1 MGFKR
6 QKCKSAKCKRST
18 CTSNELAIS
27 ESQDQQSKICKS
39 VDAGCVDA
47 RTQRDFANSSFF
59 TFYFLK
65 ILKSQSEKVK
75 FSKVK
80 VHLFKVFTFTSAL
93 EQRCQS
99 ERTQV
104 LSSQITQTHFLNV
117 RNSKFQEIKFLN
129 SSNSIDLKSKMSVS
143 QRQEF

>member
-27 ESQDQQSKICKS
+27 KTQDLQSKIYKS
-39 VDAGCVDA
+39 VDAECVDA
-47 RTQRDFANSSFF
+47 KTQRDFANSSFF

-65 ILKSQSEKVK
+65 ILKSQSKKVK

-80 VHLFKVFTFTSAL
+80 VHLFKELTFTSAL
-93 EQRCQS
+93 EQRC
-99 ERTQV
+99 
-104 LSSQITQTHFLNV
+104 
-117 RNSKFQEIKFLN
+117 
-129 SSNSIDLKSKMSVS
+129 
-143 QRQEF
+143 